1 MVADPMIA
9 LRCFDMTMDVARA
22 MAKVPR
28 NEVPDMPDRMIAS
41 TAVAH
46 GTRLVSSDR
55 KIRNSTSLKQLIPV
69 IW

>member
-28 NEVPDMPDRMIAS
+28 NEVPDM
-41 TAVAH
+41 
-46 GTRLVSSDR
+46 
-55 KIRNSTSLKQLIPV
+55 LIE
-69 IW
+69 